1 MWPIVDY
8 PEWIWDSFYDP
19 EALQELTQVS
29 PFVAKPAPKE
39 YLPKAREER
48 FGAHVRRPNT
58 KEYRPSSSEECPK
71 IERQHCPDSGELC
84 PETNE
89 EQYEEYVSCLE
100 PDENASLPPSLADFS
115 HEAHQLLWI
124 SCLRGSQY
132 WNTSI
137 LLKYIFNKIKY

>member
-19 EALQELTQVS
+19 EALQEHTQVS

-58 KEYRPSSSEECPK
+58 KEYCPSSWRMP
-71 IERQHCPDSGELC
+71 
-84 PETNE
+84 
-89 EQYEEYVSCLE
+89 
-100 PDENASLPPSLADFS
+100 
-115 HEAHQLLWI
+115 
-124 SCLRGSQY
+124 
-132 WNTSI
+132 
-137 LLKYIFNKIKY
+137 

>member
-1 MWPIVDY
+1 MV
-8 PEWIWDSFYDP
+8 
-19 EALQELTQVS
+19 
-29 PFVAKPAPKE
+29 KPASKE
-39 YLPKAREER
+39 YLTEAREER
-48 FGAHVRRPNT
+48 FDAYISRPNT

-115 HEAHQLLWI
+115 HEAHRLL
-124 SCLRGSQY
+124 
-132 WNTSI
+132 
-137 LLKYIFNKIKY
+137 